1 MPQDMSRSG
10 FPRILAVTFVLSAG
24 CARPQLMKFKRYM
37 KEYIN
42 SSWNSIN
49 RIEHVENTKR
59 SDKKYSLYNKDT

>member
-1 MPQDMSRSG
+1 
-10 FPRILAVTFVLSAG
+10 
-24 CARPQLMKFKRYM
+24 MKFKRYM

-42 SSWNSIN
+42 SSWNSKN